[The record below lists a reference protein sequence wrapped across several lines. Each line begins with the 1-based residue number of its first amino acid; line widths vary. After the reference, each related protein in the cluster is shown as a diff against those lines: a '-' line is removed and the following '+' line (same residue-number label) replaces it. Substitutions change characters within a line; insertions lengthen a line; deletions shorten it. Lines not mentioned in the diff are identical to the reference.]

1 MLLKKIL
8 NTLTAVAL
16 VAGLSAPIQA
26 IAADEV
32 VVYSARAEHLIKPV
46 FEKFTAETGI
56 QVKYF
61 TGKDAALIERLKVE
75 GAKTPADMLITV
87 DAGNLWYAAEQGIFQ
102 PFDSSVLKNVPNH
115 LRDPDNLWTGLS
127 IRARTIVYSTDRVNP
142 SELSTYEDLA
152 SNKWAD
158 RLCLRTSKKV
168 YNKSLVAGLIAH
180 HGENKARQIVE
191 GWVDNLAINPVA
203 KDTHV
208 VDAILAGQCDVGI
221 MNTYY
226 FGRMQAKNPD
236 IKAKLF
242 WANQNTTGTHVNV
255 SGAGL
260 TKHAKN
266 KAAAQQLLTWLT
278 SDKAQVLFAGLNK
291 EYPVKTDVP
300 LDRIVESWGEF
311 KQDELNLAEI
321 GRLQQ
326 NAVRLNQRARYR

>member
-1 MLLKKIL
+1 MWLKKIL
-8 NTLTAVAL
+8 HTLSASAL
-16 VAGLSAPIQA
+16 FTGLWAPIQA
-26 IAADEV
+26 IAADKV

-56 QVKYF
+56 EVDYF

-75 GAKTPADMLITV
+75 GANTPADMLLTV

-102 PFDSSVLKNVPNH
+102 PFDATVEQNVPAH
-115 LRDPDNLWTGLS
+115 LRDPNNLWTGLS
-127 IRARTIVYSTDRVNP
+127 IRARTIVYSTERVNP

-152 SNKWAD
+152 SAKWAD

-180 HGENKARQIVE
+180 HGKDKARNIVE
-191 GWVDNLAINPVA
+191 GWVDNLSINPIA
-203 KDTHV
+203 KDTQV
-208 VDAILAGQCDVGI
+208 VDAILANQCDVGI

-226 FGRMQAKNPD
+226 FGRMQAKNPN

-242 WANQNTTGTHVNV
+242 WANQDSTGTHVNV

-260 TKHAKN
+260 LKHAKN

-278 SDKAQVLFAGLNK
+278 SDKAQMLFAGLNK
-291 EYPVKTDVP
+291 EYPVKNDVP
-300 LDRIVESWGEF
+300 LDRVVESWGSF

-326 NAVRLNQRARYR
+326 EAVRLNQRARYR